1 MVASKKV
8 EALSGKNPPALG
20 QPLPLTVPLSLAG
33 GNIKANSI
41 SQSNINEWMY
51 KHLAWLIYQSVE
63 CRALM
68 FFGVGKF
75 GPKGGDKLWPGRWSI
90 RWSIRSCKVGYWWS
104 IRSCNKYWWSIRSC
118 NKYWWSI
125 RACKGSQKLPRN
137 PPSLRLAS
145 WAIRQGKAKVMQWG
159 VW

>member
-41 SQSNINEWMY
+41 SQSNINEWMN

-75 GPKGGDKLWPGRWSI
+75 GPKGGQAGGVLGGVLGRARWGIGGVLGRATSI
-90 RWSIRSCKVGYWWS
+90 GGVLGRAISIGGVLG
-104 IRSCNKYWWSIRSC
+104 
-118 NKYWWSI
+118 
-125 RACKGSQKLPRN
+125 RARGRKSSPETLP
-137 PPSLRLAS
+137 PL
-145 WAIRQGKAKVMQWG
+145 G
-159 VW
+159 

>member
-68 FFGVGKF
+68 FDVV
-75 GPKGGDKLWPGRWSI
+75 WSQ
-90 RWSIRSCKVGYWWS
+90 RRRKVV
-104 IRSCNKYWWSIRSC
+104 
-118 NKYWWSI
+118 
-125 RACKGSQKLPRN
+125 A
-137 PPSLRLAS
+137 
-145 WAIRQGKAKVMQWG
+145 RQVEY
-159 VW
+159 

>member
-68 FFGVGKF
+68 FFWVGKF
-75 GPKGGDKLWPGRWSI
+75 GPKGGNKLWPGRWSI

-125 RACKGSQKLPRN
+125 RTCKGSQKLPRN
-137 PPSLRLAS
+137 PPSLAGQS
-145 WAIRQGKAKVMQWG
+145 GKGRQK
-159 VW
+159 

>member
-20 QPLPLTVPLSLAG
+20 QPSPFLQCSSALLG
-33 GNIKANSI
+33 EGDIKANSI

-125 RACKGSQKLPRN
+125 RTCKGSQKLPRN
-137 PPSLRLAS
+137 PPSLAGQS
-145 WAIRQGKAKVMQWG
+145 GKGRQK
-159 VW
+159 